1 MSLSTKILLEC
12 QQISSSNKY
21 CRVEDTNL
29 VNIRKGPEGNRKQF
43 LIVDG
48 KTVYAFV
55 KKGEKFAA
63 CSSFSD
69 RTCDVKCKVRTIQMY
84 IE

>member
-1 MSLSTKILLEC
+1 MH
-12 QQISSSNKY
+12 
-21 CRVEDTNL
+21 RVRKSGDINL
-29 VNIRKGPEGNRKQF
+29 VNIRGGPDGNRKQF

-63 CSSFSD
+63 CSSFLD
-69 RTCDVKCKVRTIQMY
+69 KTCDVKCKVRTI
-84 IE
+84 